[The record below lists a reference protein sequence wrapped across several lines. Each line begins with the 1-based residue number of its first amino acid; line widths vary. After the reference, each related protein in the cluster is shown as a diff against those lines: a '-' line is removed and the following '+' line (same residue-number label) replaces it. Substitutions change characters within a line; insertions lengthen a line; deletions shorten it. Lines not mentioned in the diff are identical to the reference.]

1 MHNTKEILFTLE
13 LGFNG
18 TRIDNRR
25 SIFGKPFPDLGLESY
40 NRAVERINMCGS
52 IFCFK
57 GNVISN
63 KRSVTSAC
71 FDKVMKLVI

>member
-18 TRIDNRR
+18 TRFDNRR

-40 NRAVERINMCGS
+40 NRAVGRINMGN
-52 IFCFK
+52 IFGFK